1 MEKEWFNGFV
11 ANGLQFRLD
20 GSMINDFGVTYHI
33 GVKNISGHL
42 VEIEDRVYF
51 RFDYKKLLILNCRY
65 LKSCADN
72 ISLAHSVKYDSSSFN
87 SLAPFQ

>member
-20 GSMINDFGVTYHI
+20 GYMINDFGVTYHI

-42 VEIEDRVYF
+42 IEIED
-51 RFDYKKLLILNCRY
+51 LSLIH
-65 LKSCADN
+65 
-72 ISLAHSVKYDSSSFN
+72 I
-87 SLAPFQ
+87 

>member
-20 GSMINDFGVTYHI
+20 GYMINDFGVTYHI

-42 VEIEDRVYF
+42 VEIEDRVF
-51 RFDYKKLLILNCRY
+51 FDLIPRKCVREM
-65 LKSCADN
+65 SSVN
-72 ISLAHSVKYDSSSFN
+72 IISKWEMLSLMQKYGIMYIC
-87 SLAPFQ
+87 

>member
-20 GSMINDFGVTYHI
+20 GYMINDFGVTYHI

-51 RFDYKKLLILNCRY
+51 RFDYKKCVREM
-65 LKSCADN
+65 SSAN
-72 ISLAHSVKYDSSSFN
+72 IISKWEMLFLMQKYGIMYIC
-87 SLAPFQ
+87 

>member
-20 GSMINDFGVTYHI
+20 GYMINDFGVTYHI
-33 GVKNISGHL
+33 GVKNISGYL

-51 RFDYKKLLILNCRY
+51 TSVRDNELY
-65 LKSCADN
+65 LKA
-72 ISLAHSVKYDSSSFN
+72 L
-87 SLAPFQ
+87 

>member
-20 GSMINDFGVTYHI
+20 GSMITNNGVTYHI

-42 VEIEDRVYF
+42 IEIEG
-51 RFDYKKLLILNCRY
+51 
-65 LKSCADN
+65 SC
-72 ISLAHSVKYDSSSFN
+72 IFSI
-87 SLAPFQ
+87 